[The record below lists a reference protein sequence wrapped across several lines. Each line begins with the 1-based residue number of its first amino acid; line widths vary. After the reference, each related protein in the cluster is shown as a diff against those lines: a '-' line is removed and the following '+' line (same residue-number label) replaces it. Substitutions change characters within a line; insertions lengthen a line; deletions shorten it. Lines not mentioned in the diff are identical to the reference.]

1 MGEHLLLMCESSR
14 AHMPEG
20 YLHKDLKKLIYEL
33 SDIKD
38 SLSRKLIESLA
49 SKICFGIYYQN
60 INILPTENGRRCITE
75 YVCSCFQLYIGRP
88 LMMVN

>member
-20 YLHKDLKKLIYEL
+20 YLHKDEDLKKLIYEL

-38 SLSRKLIESLA
+38 SLSRKL
-49 SKICFGIYYQN
+49 
-60 INILPTENGRRCITE
+60 
-75 YVCSCFQLYIGRP
+75 
-88 LMMVN
+88 